1 MDAPHDTPATAA
13 VRARPSRVGQTPK
26 AQGTRARIIAA
37 ATEVLGAEGHAGFS
51 IPRVARAA
59 GVFQGNVTYYFP
71 TREHL
76 LVALTDHVVEMYR
89 TELSGRLGGIDPTSD
104 AWVESFVGWLLETSL
119 TPHVVSVVPELWSI
133 ANRHPMVAERVT
145 RMYEEVAAEVARTVG
160 VDPASPAAA
169 PLLVAVTACVQT
181 AIGGIPV
188 LGHRP
193 AGDPFVAAVCAAA
206 LALHVPPIRAAH
218 RTALRGG

>member
-1 MDAPHDTPATAA
+1 MDAQHDTLAPASAA
-13 VRARPSRVGQTPK
+13 RRPSRVGRTPK
-26 AQGTRARIIAA
+26 AQGTHARIIAA
-37 ATEVLGAEGHAGFS
+37 ATDVLAEEGHAGFS

-76 LVALTDHVVEMYR
+76 LVALTDHIVQTYR
-89 TELSGRLGGIDPTSD
+89 TELHGCLAGIDPTAD
-104 AWVESFVGWLLETSL
+104 AWVEGFIGWIVDTSV
-119 TPHVVSVVPELWSI
+119 TPYVVSIVPELWSI

-145 RMYEEVAAEVARTVG
+145 RMYEEVAAEVATATG
-160 VDPASPAAA
+160 LDPAAPATL
-169 PLLVAVTACVQT
+169 PFLVAVTACVQT

-193 AGDPFVAAVCAAA
+193 PGDTLTASVRAAA
-206 LALHVPPIRAAH
+206 LALHAPPIRAAH
-218 RTALRGG
+218 RAALRGG